1 VIRRVTEGYLPKAP
15 PETDATDAALR
26 GWRADT
32 PGCSERI
39 HLNNAGAALMP
50 ASVLGAIVEQLE
62 LESRIGGYE
71 AADARASQIS
81 ETYRRLGALLN
92 ASPANIAVVPSATS
106 GFVRAVSS
114 FDFVPGDVIVTSR
127 CDYTSNQI
135 QYLALSKRLG
145 VEILYANDLPEGG
158 VDPASVR
165 ELASHPRCRLV
176 SVSWI
181 PTNSGLIQD
190 VAAVGD
196 VCEKIGVP
204 FLIDACQAIG
214 QIEIDVT
221 RLKCDYLSA
230 TARKFLRGPRGMGF
244 MYASD
249 RALARGDHPLF
260 VDMRGARWT
269 DLRSYEIEKSAK
281 RYEEWELPYA
291 LVLGMSEAARYAL
304 NVGVETASA
313 RAFGLAAELRGEL
326 ERIPRVR
333 VLDEG
338 SRVCAIVTA
347 TIEGWNASEV
357 VKALA
362 ARRINAVA
370 TLREYAIMDF
380 DQKQVTSAI
389 RLSPHYYNTS
399 DEINSAVDC
408 IREITSLTN

>member
-1 VIRRVTEGYLPKAP
+1 MTEGYLPRASAD
-15 PETDATDAALR
+15 TDAADAALR

-32 PGCSERI
+32 PGCAERI

-50 ASVLGAIVEQLE
+50 SSVLGAIVEHLQLE
-62 LESRIGGYE
+62 SWIGGYE
-71 AADARASQIS
+71 AADARESQMS
-81 ETYRRLGALLN
+81 ETYQRLGALLN
-92 ASPANIAVVPSATS
+92 ASPANTAVVPSATT

-114 FDFVPGDVIVTSR
+114 FDFAPGDAIVTSR

-158 VDPASVR
+158 VDPDSVR
-165 ELASHPRCRLV
+165 KLALHPRCRLV

-196 VCEKIGVP
+196 VCEQIGVP
-204 FLIDACQAIG
+204 FLIDACQAVG
-214 QIEIDVT
+214 QIEIDVEQ
-221 RLKCDYLSA
+221 LKCDYLSA

-244 MYASD
+244 MFASD

-260 VDMRGARWT
+260 VDMRGARWS
-269 DLRSYEIEKSAK
+269 DLHSYEIEKSAK
-281 RYEEWELPYA
+281 RYEEWESPYA

-304 NVGVETASA
+304 DVGVNVASA
-313 RAFGLAAELRGEL
+313 RAFALAAQLRTELSSIPGV
-326 ERIPRVR
+326 RI
-333 VLDEG
+333 LDEG

-347 TIEGWNASEV
+347 AIQGWDASEV

-380 DQKQVTSAI
+380 DQKHVTSAV

-399 DEINSAVDC
+399 EEIGSAADC
-408 IREITSLTN
+408 IREIAARTN

>member
-1 VIRRVTEGYLPKAP
+1 
-15 PETDATDAALR
+15 
-26 GWRADT
+26 
-32 PGCSERI
+32 
-39 HLNNAGAALMP
+39 MP
-50 ASVLGAIVEQLE
+50 ASVLAAIVEQLE

-71 AADARASQIS
+71 AADARESQIP
-81 ETYRRLGALLN
+81 ETYQRLGALLN
-92 ASPANIAVVPSATS
+92 APPANIAVVPSATS

-114 FDFVPGDVIVTSR
+114 FDFASGDVIVTSR

-135 QYLALSKRLG
+135 QYLSLSKRLG

-158 VDPASVR
+158 VDPDSVR

-190 VAAVGD
+190 VASVGD

-204 FLIDACQAIG
+204 FLVDACQAVG

-249 RALARGDHPLF
+249 RALARGDYPLF

-269 DLRSYEIEKSAK
+269 DLRSYEIEKTAK

-326 ERIPRVR
+326 GRIPGVR
-333 VLDEG
+333 ILDEG

-347 TIEGWNASEV
+347 AIKGWDASEV

-362 ARRINAVA
+362 ARRINVVA
-370 TLREYAIMDF
+370 SLREYAIMDF
-380 DQKQVTSAI
+380 DQKQVTSAV

-399 DEINSAVDC
+399 DEIGSAVEC
-408 IREITSLTN
+408 IREIAATTNWP

>member
-1 VIRRVTEGYLPKAP
+1 MIGRSFSPAETLTESYLPKSQAD
-15 PETDATDAALR
+15 TDVTDAALR
-26 GWRADT
+26 EWRADT

-71 AADARASQIS
+71 AADARERQIS
-81 ETYRRLGALLN
+81 ETYQRLGALLN
-92 ASPANIAVVPSATS
+92 ASPANIAVVPSATA

-114 FDFVPGDVIVTSR
+114 FDFAPGDVIVTSR

-135 QYLALSKRLG
+135 QYLALSKRVG
-145 VEILYANDLPEGG
+145 VEILYASDLPEGG
-158 VDPASVR
+158 VDPDSVR
-165 ELASHPRCRLV
+165 ELAMHPRCRLV

-196 VCEKIGVP
+196 ICEKIGVP
-204 FLIDACQAIG
+204 FLIDACQAVG

-230 TARKFLRGPRGMGF
+230 TARKFLRGPRGIGF

-260 VDMRGARWT
+260 VKT
-269 DLRSYEIEKSAK
+269 AK

-304 NVGVETASA
+304 NVGVEMASA

-326 ERIPRVR
+326 GRIPRVR

-347 TIEGWNASEV
+347 AIEGWDASEV

-380 DQKQVTSAI
+380 DQKQVTSAV

-399 DEINSAVDC
+399 DEIGSAVEC
-408 IREITSLTN
+408 IRQIATRTN

>member
-1 VIRRVTEGYLPKAP
+1 
-15 PETDATDAALR
+15 
-26 GWRADT
+26 
-32 PGCSERI
+32 
-39 HLNNAGAALMP
+39 
-50 ASVLGAIVEQLE
+50 
-62 LESRIGGYE
+62 
-71 AADARASQIS
+71 
-81 ETYRRLGALLN
+81 
-92 ASPANIAVVPSATS
+92 
-106 GFVRAVSS
+106 
-114 FDFVPGDVIVTSR
+114 
-127 CDYTSNQI
+127 
-135 QYLALSKRLG
+135 
-145 VEILYANDLPEGG
+145 
-158 VDPASVR
+158 
-165 ELASHPRCRLV
+165 
-176 SVSWI
+176 
-181 PTNSGLIQD
+181 
-190 VAAVGD
+190 
-196 VCEKIGVP
+196 
-204 FLIDACQAIG
+204 
-214 QIEIDVT
+214 
-221 RLKCDYLSA
+221 
-230 TARKFLRGPRGMGF
+230 MGF
-244 MYASD
+244 MSASD

-269 DLRSYEIEKSAK
+269 DLRSYEIEKTAK

-357 VKALA
+357 VKALG